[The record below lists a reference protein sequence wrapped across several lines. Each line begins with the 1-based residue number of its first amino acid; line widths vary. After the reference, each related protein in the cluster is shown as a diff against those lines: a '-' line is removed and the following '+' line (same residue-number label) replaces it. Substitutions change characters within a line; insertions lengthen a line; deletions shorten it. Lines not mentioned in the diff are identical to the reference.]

1 MPMFHPKGGDRN
13 NMVKCPAKSP
23 ETCRLNKYGNAIH
36 VEASSR
42 EEVNE
47 MVARSMGLSESDGL
61 GGVSATSPANTFSTK
76 KPAVSPVNSI
86 SSDNKEELLGVLES
100 RLDTLRSSGD
110 LHDDIRVD
118 DGVSAESLAA
128 TAGLAGYN
136 IEPSNDG
143 KSIRVFRTG
152 DYPSGTSDYDVQEAW
167 RTYSQPTLSKD
178 NWDEIARAFE
188 ADRLMGTDFADEH
201 AGATLVNIASDDP
214 DWVYNG
220 VHSFSSSVRAQ
231 EGEIESL
238 VANDSSYGD
247 GSGIPGAEYVLDS
260 PDGGNWNI
268 PPRTKVSQV
277 VGKDGVAKDLTFDY
291 DGKTEAPWRQ
301 RVRDLY
307 AYSQNYQNPDLNY
320 RREMTFN
327 EGASGMLEALSRGDA
342 KMFHEHAEW
351 TKRRLDNGGW

>member
-1 MPMFHPKGGDRN
+1 MPMFHPKGGDHN

-36 VEASSR
+36 VEASNR
-42 EEVNE
+42 EEANE
-47 MVARSMGLSESDGL
+47 MVARSMGLSDTDALE
-61 GGVSATSPANTFSTK
+61 GVSVVSSVKDPAASSIST
-76 KPAVSPVNSI
+76 I
-86 SSDNKEELLGVLES
+86 SSDNREDLLRTLDS
-100 RLDTLRSSGD
+100 RLDALRSSGD
-110 LHDDIRVD
+110 LHADIKVG

-136 IEPSNDG
+136 VEPSDDG
-143 KSIRVFRTG
+143 RSIRVFRTG
-152 DYPSGTSDYDVQEAW
+152 EYPSGTAEYDVQESQ
-167 RTYSQPTLSKD
+167 RNYSQPTLSRD

-214 DWVYNG
+214 EWVYNG
-220 VHSFSSSVRAQ
+220 MHSFSSSVMAQ

-238 VANDSSYGD
+238 VAIDSSYGD
-247 GSGIPGAEYVLDS
+247 GSDIPGAEYVFDS
-260 PDGGNWNI
+260 PDGGNWSI

-277 VGKDGVAKDLTFDY
+277 VDEHGSTKDLTFDY
-291 DGKTEAPWRQ
+291 DGKDEIPWRQ

-351 TKRRLDNGGW
+351 TRRRLDNGGW

>member
-1 MPMFHPKGGDRN
+1 MPMFHPKGGDHS
-13 NMVKCPAKSP
+13 NMVKCPAKIP

-42 EEVNE
+42 EEANE

-61 GGVSATSPANTFSTK
+61 EGVASSVSASSVKETAASSAS
-76 KPAVSPVNSI
+76 SI
-86 SSDNKEELLGVLES
+86 RSDDREELLSILES
-100 RLDTLRSSGD
+100 RLDALRSSGD
-110 LHDDIRVD
+110 LHADIKVD

-136 IEPSNDG
+136 VEPSDDG
-143 KSIRVFRTG
+143 KNLRVYRTG
-152 DYPSGTSDYDVQEAW
+152 DYPSGTADYDVQESQ

-220 VHSFSSSVRAQ
+220 MHSFSSSVGAQ

-238 VANDSSYGD
+238 VANDFSYGD
-247 GSGIPGAEYVLDS
+247 GSGIPGAEYVFDS
-260 PDGGNWNI
+260 LDGGNWNI
-268 PPRTKVSQV
+268 PPRARVSQLV
-277 VGKDGVAKDLTFDY
+277 DEHGSTKDLTFDY
-291 DGKTEAPWRQ
+291 DGKDEIPWRQ

-342 KMFHEHAEW
+342 KMFHEYADW
-351 TKRRLDNGGW
+351 TRRRLDSGGW

>member
-1 MPMFHPKGGDRN
+1 MPMFHPKGGDHS

-42 EEVNE
+42 EEANE

-61 GGVSATSPANTFSTK
+61 GGVSAATSSVTEPATPSVST
-76 KPAVSPVNSI
+76 I
-86 SSDNKEELLGVLES
+86 SSDNKEELLSTLES

-110 LHDDIRVD
+110 LYDDIEVD
-118 DGVSAESLAA
+118 DGVSAESLAV
-128 TAGLAGYN
+128 TAGFAGYN
-136 IEPSNDG
+136 VEPSDDG
-143 KSIRVFRTG
+143 RSIRVYRTG
-152 DYPSGTSDYDVQEAW
+152 DYPSGTADYDVQESH

-220 VHSFSSSVRAQ
+220 MHSFSSSVGAQ

-247 GSGIPGAEYVLDS
+247 GSDIPGSEYVLES

-268 PPRTKVSQV
+268 PPRAKVSQV
-277 VGKDGVAKDLTFDY
+277 VGKDGAARDLTFDY
-291 DGKTEAPWRQ
+291 DGKTEVPWRQ

-351 TKRRLDNGGW
+351 TRRRLDSVGW

>member
-1 MPMFHPKGGDRN
+1 MFHPKGGDHN

-42 EEVNE
+42 EEANE
-47 MVARSMGLSESDGL
+47 MVARSMGLSEDDAL
-61 GGVSATSPANTFSTK
+61 GGVSAASSVQDPAASSINT
-76 KPAVSPVNSI
+76 I
-86 SSDNKEELLGVLES
+86 SSDDKEELLSTLES
-100 RLDTLRSSGD
+100 HLDALRSSGD
-110 LHDDIRVD
+110 LYADIEVV
-118 DGVSAESLAA
+118 DGVSAERLAA

-136 IEPSNDG
+136 AEPSDDG

-152 DYPSGTSDYDVQEAW
+152 EYPSGTADYDVQESQQ
-167 RTYSQPTLSKD
+167 TYSQPTLSKD

-188 ADRLMGTDFADEH
+188 ADRLMGTDFANER

-220 VHSFSSSVRAQ
+220 MHSFSSSVGAQ

-247 GSGIPGAEYVLDS
+247 GSGIPGAEYVLDI

-268 PPRTKVSQV
+268 PPRAKVSQV
-277 VGKDGVAKDLTFDY
+277 VGEDGVAKDLTFDY
-291 DGKTEAPWRQ
+291 DGKDEIPWRQ

-327 EGASGMLEALSRGDA
+327 EGTSGMLEALSRGDA

>member
-1 MPMFHPKGGDRN
+1 MPMFHPKGGDHS

-42 EEVNE
+42 EEANE

-61 GGVSATSPANTFSTK
+61 GGVSAVASSVKETAASSAS
-76 KPAVSPVNSI
+76 SI
-86 SSDNKEELLGVLES
+86 RSDDREELLSILES
-100 RLDTLRSSGD
+100 RLDALRSSGD
-110 LHDDIRVD
+110 LHADIKVD

-136 IEPSNDG
+136 VEPSDDG
-143 KSIRVFRTG
+143 KNLRVYRTG
-152 DYPSGTSDYDVQEAW
+152 DYPSGTADYDVKESQ

-220 VHSFSSSVRAQ
+220 MHSFSSSVGAQ

-238 VANDSSYGD
+238 VANDFSYGD
-247 GSGIPGAEYVLDS
+247 GSGIPGAEYVFDS
-260 PDGGNWNI
+260 LDGGNWNI
-268 PPRTKVSQV
+268 PPRARVSQLV
-277 VGKDGVAKDLTFDY
+277 DEHGSTKDLTFDY
-291 DGKTEAPWRQ
+291 DGKDEIPWRQ

-342 KMFHEHAEW
+342 KMFHEYADW
-351 TKRRLDNGGW
+351 TRKRLDNGGW

>member
-1 MPMFHPKGGDRN
+1 MPMFHPKGGDHS

-42 EEVNE
+42 EEANE
-47 MVARSMGLSESDGL
+47 MVARSMGLSEDDAL
-61 GGVSATSPANTFSTK
+61 EGVSAASSVQDSAASSIST
-76 KPAVSPVNSI
+76 I
-86 SSDNKEELLGVLES
+86 SSDNKDELLSTLE
-100 RLDTLRSSGD
+100 RHLEALRSSGD
-110 LHDDIRVD
+110 LHADIKV
-118 DGVSAESLAA
+118 GNGISAESLAA

-136 IEPSNDG
+136 AEPSDDG
-143 KSIRVFRTG
+143 KNLRVYRTG
-152 DYPSGTSDYDVQEAW
+152 DYPSGTADYDVQESQ

-188 ADRLMGTDFADEH
+188 ADRLMSTDFADEH
-201 AGATLVNIASDDP
+201 AGAALVNIASDDP

-220 VHSFSSSVRAQ
+220 MHSFSSSVMAQ

-238 VANDSSYGD
+238 VAIDSSYGD
-247 GSGIPGAEYVLDS
+247 GSDIPGAEYVLDS

-268 PPRTKVSQV
+268 PPRAKVSQV
-277 VGKDGVAKDLTFDY
+277 VDEYGSAKDLTFDY
-291 DGKTEAPWRQ
+291 DGKDEIPWRQ

-342 KMFHEHAEW
+342 KMFHEHVEW
-351 TKRRLDNGGW
+351 TKRRLDSGGW

>member
-1 MPMFHPKGGDRN
+1 MPMFHPKGGDHS

-42 EEVNE
+42 EEANE
-47 MVARSMGLSESDGL
+47 MVARSMGLSDTDAL
-61 GGVSATSPANTFSTK
+61 GGVSAASSVK
-76 KPAVSPVNSI
+76 DSAVSSASTI
-86 SSDNKEELLGVLES
+86 SSDNKKELLGVLES
-100 RLDTLRSSGD
+100 RLEALRSSGD
-110 LHDDIRVD
+110 LYADIKVG

-128 TAGLAGYN
+128 TAGIAGYN
-136 IEPSNDG
+136 VEPSDDG
-143 KSIRVFRTG
+143 KSIRVYRTG
-152 DYPSGTSDYDVQEAW
+152 DYPSGTADYDVQESL
-167 RTYSQPTLSKD
+167 RTYSQPTLSRD

-188 ADRLMGTDFADEH
+188 ADRLMGTDFADER

-220 VHSFSSSVRAQ
+220 MHSFSSSVGAQ

-247 GSGIPGAEYVLDS
+247 GSGIPGAEYVLES

-268 PPRTKVSQV
+268 PPRAKVSQV
-277 VGKDGVAKDLTFDY
+277 VGKDGAARDLTFDY
-291 DGKTEAPWRQ
+291 DGKTEVPWRQ

-320 RREMTFN
+320 RREMAFN

-351 TKRRLDNGGW
+351 TRRRLDSGGW

>member
-1 MPMFHPKGGDRN
+1 MPMFHPKGGDHS

-42 EEVNE
+42 EEANE
-47 MVARSMGLSESDGL
+47 MVARSMGLSATDALE
-61 GGVSATSPANTFSTK
+61 GVSVVSSVQDSAASSIST
-76 KPAVSPVNSI
+76 I
-86 SSDNKEELLGVLES
+86 SSDNKDELLRVLGGQ
-100 RLDTLRSSGD
+100 LDALRSSGD
-110 LHDDIRVD
+110 LHADVKVG
-118 DGVSAESLAA
+118 DGVSAERLAA
-128 TAGLAGYN
+128 IAGLAGYN
-136 IEPSNDG
+136 VEPSDDSKNL
-143 KSIRVFRTG
+143 RVYRTG
-152 DYPSGTSDYDVQEAW
+152 EYPSGTSDYDVQESQ

-214 DWVYNG
+214 EWVYNG
-220 VHSFSSSVRAQ
+220 MHSFSSSVMAQ

-247 GSGIPGAEYVLDS
+247 GSGIPGAEYVFDS

-268 PPRTKVSQV
+268 PPRARVSQV
-277 VGKDGVAKDLTFDY
+277 VGKDGNTKDLTFDY
-291 DGKTEAPWRQ
+291 DGKEEIPWRQ

-327 EGASGMLEALSRGDA
+327 EGASGMLNALSRGDA

-351 TKRRLDNGGW
+351 TRRRLDNGGW

>member
-1 MPMFHPKGGDRN
+1 MPMFYLKGGDHN

-42 EEVNE
+42 EEANE

-61 GGVSATSPANTFSTK
+61 GGVSAAASSVKDPD
-76 KPAVSPVNSI
+76 VSSASSI
-86 SSDNKEELLGVLES
+86 SSDNKEELLSTLES
-100 RLDTLRSSGD
+100 RLDALRSSGD
-110 LHDDIRVD
+110 LHADIEVD
-118 DGVSAESLAA
+118 DGVSAESIVT
-128 TAGLAGYN
+128 TAEIAGYN
-136 IEPSNDG
+136 VESSDDG
-143 KSIRVFRTG
+143 KSLRVYRTG
-152 DYPSGTSDYDVQEAW
+152 EYPSGTSDYDVQESH

-220 VHSFSSSVRAQ
+220 MHSFSSSVMAQ

-247 GSGIPGAEYVLDS
+247 RTGIPGAEYVLES
-260 PDGGNWNI
+260 KDGGKWNI
-268 PPRTKVSQV
+268 PPRAKVSQV
-277 VGKDGVAKDLTFDY
+277 VDEHGSTKDLTFDY
-291 DGKTEAPWRQ
+291 DGKTETPWRK

-342 KMFHEHAEW
+342 KMFHEYAEW
-351 TKRRLDNGGW
+351 MRRRLDSGGW

>member
-1 MPMFHPKGGDRN
+1 MPMFHPKGGDHS

-42 EEVNE
+42 EEANE
-47 MVARSMGLSESDGL
+47 MVARSMGLSDTDAL
-61 GGVSATSPANTFSTK
+61 GGVSAASSVQDS
-76 KPAVSPVNSI
+76 AVSSASTI

-100 RLDTLRSSGD
+100 RLEALRSSGD
-110 LHDDIRVD
+110 LHADIKVD

-136 IEPSNDG
+136 AEPSDDG
-143 KSIRVFRTG
+143 RSIRVYRTG
-152 DYPSGTSDYDVQEAW
+152 DYPSGTADYDVQESQ

-220 VHSFSSSVRAQ
+220 MHSFSSSVMAQ

-247 GSGIPGAEYVLDS
+247 GSSIPGAEYVLDS
-260 PDGGNWNI
+260 PDGGRWNI
-268 PPRTKVSQV
+268 PPRAKVSQV
-277 VGKDGVAKDLTFDY
+277 VDEHGSTKDLTFDY
-291 DGKTEAPWRQ
+291 DGKTETPWRQ

-320 RREMTFN
+320 RHEMTFN

-342 KMFHEHAEW
+342 KMFHEYADW
-351 TKRRLDNGGW
+351 TRRRLDSGGW

>member
-1 MPMFHPKGGDRN
+1 MPMFHPKGGDYS

-42 EEVNE
+42 EEANE
-47 MVARSMGLSESDGL
+47 MVAKSMGLSEVDSL
-61 GGVSATSPANTFSTK
+61 GGVSASTSVTEPATPSVST
-76 KPAVSPVNSI
+76 I
-86 SSDNKEELLGVLES
+86 SSDNKEELLSTLES

-110 LHDDIRVD
+110 LYADIEVG

-136 IEPSNDG
+136 VESSDDG
-143 KSIRVFRTG
+143 RSIRVFRTG
-152 DYPSGTSDYDVQEAW
+152 DYPSGTADYDMQESQ

-201 AGATLVNIASDDP
+201 AGAALVNIASDDP

-220 VHSFSSSVRAQ
+220 MHSFSSSVGAQ

-238 VANDSSYGD
+238 VANDFSYGD

-260 PDGGNWNI
+260 LDGGRWNI
-268 PPRTKVSQV
+268 PPRARVSQV
-277 VGKDGVAKDLTFDY
+277 VGEDGTAKDLTFDY
-291 DGKTEAPWRQ
+291 DGKTEVPWRQ

-327 EGASGMLEALSRGDA
+327 EGSSGMLEALSRGDA
-342 KMFHEHAEW
+342 KMFHEYADW
-351 TKRRLDNGGW
+351 TRRRLDSGGW

>member
-1 MPMFHPKGGDRN
+1 MPMFHPKGGDHN

-42 EEVNE
+42 EEANE
-47 MVARSMGLSESDGL
+47 MVERSMGLSDTDAL
-61 GGVSATSPANTFSTK
+61 GGVSAASSVKEPAMSSAST
-76 KPAVSPVNSI
+76 I
-86 SSDNKEELLGVLES
+86 SSDNKEKLLSTLES
-100 RLDTLRSSGD
+100 HLDALRSSGD
-110 LHDDIRVD
+110 LHTDIKVN

-136 IEPSNDG
+136 VEPSDDG
-143 KSIRVFRTG
+143 RNIRVFRTG
-152 DYPSGTSDYDVQEAW
+152 DYPSGTADYDVKESL

-220 VHSFSSSVRAQ
+220 MHSFSSSVGAQ

-238 VANDSSYGD
+238 VANDPSYGD
-247 GSGIPGAEYVLDS
+247 GAGIPGAEYVLES

-268 PPRTKVSQV
+268 PPRAKVSQV
-277 VGKDGVAKDLTFDY
+277 VGEDGTAKDLTFDY
-291 DGKTEAPWRQ
+291 DGKDEIPWRQ

-327 EGASGMLEALSRGDA
+327 EGASGMLEALSLSLI
-342 KMFHEHAEW
+342 HI
-351 TKRRLDNGGW
+351 

>member
-1 MPMFHPKGGDRN
+1 MPIFHPKGGDHN

-42 EEVNE
+42 EEANE
-47 MVARSMGLSESDGL
+47 MVARAMGLSDTDTL
-61 GGVSATSPANTFSTK
+61 GGVSAASSVQDS
-76 KPAVSPVNSI
+76 AVSSASTI
-86 SSDNKEELLGVLES
+86 SSDNKEDLLGVLES
-100 RLDTLRSSGD
+100 RLEALRSSGD
-110 LHDDIRVD
+110 LYADIEVG

-136 IEPSNDG
+136 VESSDDG

-220 VHSFSSSVRAQ
+220 MHSFSSSVGAQ

-247 GSGIPGAEYVLDS
+247 GTEIPGAEYVLES

-268 PPRTKVSQV
+268 PPRAKVSQV
-277 VGKDGVAKDLTFDY
+277 VGEDGSTKDLTFDY
-291 DGKTEAPWRQ
+291 DGKEEIPWRQ

-342 KMFHEHAEW
+342 KMFHEYAEW
-351 TKRRLDNGGW
+351 TRRRLDSGGW

>member
-1 MPMFHPKGGDRN
+1 MPMFHPKGGDHS

-42 EEVNE
+42 EEANE
-47 MVARSMGLSESDGL
+47 MVARSMGLSEDDVL
-61 GGVSATSPANTFSTK
+61 GGVSSDSFVQDPAASSINT
-76 KPAVSPVNSI
+76 I
-86 SSDNKEELLGVLES
+86 SSDDKEELLSTLES
-100 RLDTLRSSGD
+100 RLGALRSSGD
-110 LHDDIRVD
+110 LYADIEVV
-118 DGVSAESLAA
+118 DGVSAERLAA

-136 IEPSNDG
+136 AEPSDDG
-143 KSIRVFRTG
+143 RSIRVFRTSE
-152 DYPSGTSDYDVQEAW
+152 YPSGTADYDVQESQQ
-167 RTYSQPTLSKD
+167 TYSQPTLSRD

-188 ADRLMGTDFADEH
+188 ADRLMGTDFANER

-220 VHSFSSSVRAQ
+220 IHSFSSSVGAQ

-247 GSGIPGAEYVLDS
+247 GSDIPGSEYVLDS

-277 VGKDGVAKDLTFDY
+277 VDEHGNTKDLTFDY
-291 DGKTEAPWRQ
+291 DGKDEIPWRQ

>member
-1 MPMFHPKGGDRN
+1 MPMFHPKGGDHN

-36 VEASSR
+36 VEASNR
-42 EEVNE
+42 EEANE
-47 MVARSMGLSESDGL
+47 MVARSMGLSEVDAL
-61 GGVSATSPANTFSTK
+61 GGVSATSSVKEPAMSSAST
-76 KPAVSPVNSI
+76 I
-86 SSDNKEELLGVLES
+86 SNDNKEELLGVLES

-110 LHDDIRVD
+110 LYADIKVG

-128 TAGLAGYN
+128 TAGLSGYN
-136 IEPSNDG
+136 VEPSDDG
-143 KSIRVFRTG
+143 RSIRVYRTG
-152 DYPSGTSDYDVQEAW
+152 DYPSGTTDYDVQESH

-220 VHSFSSSVRAQ
+220 MHSFSSSVGAQ

-247 GSGIPGAEYVLDS
+247 GAGIPGAEYVFDNS
-260 PDGGNWNI
+260 DGGRWNI
-268 PPRTKVSQV
+268 PPRAKVSQV
-277 VGKDGVAKDLTFDY
+277 VGEGGTTKDLTFDY
-291 DGKTEAPWRQ
+291 DGKEEIPWRQ

-351 TKRRLDNGGW
+351 TKSRLDNGD

>member
-1 MPMFHPKGGDRN
+1 MPIFHPKGGDHN

-42 EEVNE
+42 EEANE
-47 MVARSMGLSESDGL
+47 MVARSMGLSDTDTL
-61 GGVSATSPANTFSTK
+61 GGVSAASSVQDS
-76 KPAVSPVNSI
+76 AVSSASTI
-86 SSDNKEELLGVLES
+86 SSDNKEDLLGVLES
-100 RLDTLRSSGD
+100 RLEALRSSGD
-110 LHDDIRVD
+110 LYADIEVG

-136 IEPSNDG
+136 VESSDDG

-220 VHSFSSSVRAQ
+220 MHSFSSSVGAQ

-247 GSGIPGAEYVLDS
+247 GTEIPGAEYVLES

-268 PPRTKVSQV
+268 PPRAKVSQV
-277 VGKDGVAKDLTFDY
+277 VGEDGSTKDLTFDY
-291 DGKTEAPWRQ
+291 DGKEEIPWRQ

-342 KMFHEHAEW
+342 KMFHEYAEW
-351 TKRRLDNGGW
+351 TRRRLDSGGW

>member
-1 MPMFHPKGGDRN
+1 MPMFHPKGGDHS

-42 EEVNE
+42 EEANE
-47 MVARSMGLSESDGL
+47 MVARSMGLSEDDAL
-61 GGVSATSPANTFSTK
+61 EGVSTVSSVQD
-76 KPAVSPVNSI
+76 PAVSSFSTI
-86 SSDNKEELLGVLES
+86 SSDNKEDLLSTLDS
-100 RLDTLRSSGD
+100 RLDALRSSGD
-110 LHDDIRVD
+110 LYADIKVG
-118 DGVSAESLAA
+118 DGVSAETLAA
-128 TAGLAGYN
+128 TAGLAGYSV
-136 IEPSNDG
+136 EMSDDG
-143 KSIRVFRTG
+143 RSLRVYRTG
-152 DYPSGTSDYDVQEAW
+152 DYPSGTADYDVKESL

-220 VHSFSSSVRAQ
+220 MHSFSSSVGAQ

-238 VANDSSYGD
+238 VANDFSYGD
-247 GSGIPGAEYVLDS
+247 GSDIPGSEYVLDS

-268 PPRTKVSQV
+268 PPRTKVSQG

-320 RREMTFN
+320 RCEMTFN

-351 TKRRLDNGGW
+351 TRRRLDNGGW

>member
-1 MPMFHPKGGDRN
+1 MPMFHPKGGDHS

-23 ETCRLNKYGNAIH
+23 ETCRLNKHGNAIH

-42 EEVNE
+42 EEANE
-47 MVARSMGLSESDGL
+47 MVARSMGLSDTDAL
-61 GGVSATSPANTFSTK
+61 GGVSAASSIKEPAAPSANT
-76 KPAVSPVNSI
+76 I
-86 SSDNKEELLGVLES
+86 SNDNKEELLSTLES
-100 RLDTLRSSGD
+100 RLDALGSSGD
-110 LHDDIRVD
+110 LHADIEVG
-118 DGVSAESLAA
+118 DGVVSAESLAA
-128 TAGLAGYN
+128 TAGLSGYN
-136 IEPSNDG
+136 VEPDDDG

-152 DYPSGTSDYDVQEAW
+152 EYPSGTADYDVEESQ

-220 VHSFSSSVRAQ
+220 MHSFSRSVGAQ

-247 GSGIPGAEYVLDS
+247 GSGIPGAEYVLDN
-260 PDGGNWNI
+260 PVGGNWNI
-268 PPRTKVSQV
+268 PPRAKVSQV
-277 VGKDGVAKDLTFDY
+277 VGENGTAKDLTFDY
-291 DGKTEAPWRQ
+291 DGKTEMPWRQ

-351 TKRRLDNGGW
+351 TRRRLDSGGW